1 MNFDEEQ
8 LLEEI
13 NDADAILVGAGSGLS
28 VAAGLD
34 FWYRNDE
41 NVLKKM
47 GDFVEKYKFN
57 GMFNGFY
64 TRYPNSETR
73 WAFLAKLY
81 SIMVN
86 TSATQ
91 PVYDNLKKMLAGKN
105 FHIMT
110 TNQDEMFNRYF
121 EDDKISAIQGD
132 WGFLQSSNP
141 LTDKNLYETGPYMEK
156 LIKNIKNM
164 QVPSEMIPRSEV
176 DGAELEPWVRSPT
189 FLEGEKFNEEYDKM
203 NSFIK
208 SNQNKKLLLMELGV
222 GRMTPMFIQQPF
234 WNLTYN
240 LPQASY
246 VNINPKDAI
255 THPKIEDKSLV
266 IHDDI
271 NTVFADIAESLTK

>member
-121 EDDKISAIQGD
+121 EDDKISAIQG
-132 WGFLQSSNP
+132 
-141 LTDKNLYETGPYMEK
+141 
-156 LIKNIKNM
+156 
-164 QVPSEMIPRSEV
+164 V
-176 DGAELEPWVRSPT
+176 
-189 FLEGEKFNEEYDKM
+189 
-203 NSFIK
+203 
-208 SNQNKKLLLMELGV
+208 
-222 GRMTPMFIQQPF
+222 
-234 WNLTYN
+234 
-240 LPQASY
+240 
-246 VNINPKDAI
+246 
-255 THPKIEDKSLV
+255 HPVL
-266 IHDDI
+266 
-271 NTVFADIAESLTK
+271 

>member
-34 FWYRNDE
+34 FWYRNDD
-41 NVLKKM
+41 NVLKEM
-47 GDFVEKYKFN
+47 SDFVEKYKFN
-57 GMFNGFY
+57 GMFNCFY
-64 TRYPNSETR
+64 TRYPNLETR
-73 WAFLAKLY
+73 WAFLSKLF
-81 SIMVN
+81 SIMSK
-86 TSATQ
+86 TPATK
-91 PVYDNLKKMLAGKN
+91 PVYDNLKKLLTGKN

-121 EDDKISAIQGD
+121 DDDKVSAIQGD

-141 LTDKNLYETGPYMEK
+141 LTNKTLYKTAPYMKE
-156 LIKNIKNM
+156 LQKNITDM
-164 QVPSEMIPRSEV
+164 QVPTELIPKSKV
-176 DGAELEPWVRSPT
+176 DGSVLEPWVRSPT
-189 FLEGEKFNEEYDKM
+189 FLEGKRFNDEYDKV
-203 NSFIK
+203 NNFIK

-246 VNINPKDAI
+246 VNINPKDAL

-266 IHDDI
+266 IHEDI
-271 NTVFADIAESLTK
+271 NTVFADIVR